1 MGRRGSLCF
10 RAPKGKTDRLR
21 TDYLP
26 ALEINEVDAVGAG
39 DVFLTGASLS
49 ELAGESLQ
57 VGMYVGSS
65 LASLCAGTLGNEG
78 ASLPDLYEFFEQR
91 AELAGE

>member
-1 MGRRGSLCF
+1 
-10 RAPKGKTDRLR
+10 LR

-39 DVFLTGASLS
+39 DVFLTGASLA
-49 ELAGESLQ
+49 ELSGESLQ

-65 LASLCAGTLGNEG
+65 LASISAGTLGNEG
-78 ASLPDLYEFFEQR
+78 TSLPDLYEFFEQR
-91 AELAGE
+91 VELAGE